1 MNIELMKCK
10 CLLIY
15 TWENLNFKLR
25 FSNILC
31 IIYVVRILCHFHNFM
46 KTQMSQVP
54 LANVKPL
61 LIFSFLSLFWV
72 NDIDLFYKKSW
83 TKKNVWFRGSPRT
96 TCTLSWRIFVLS
108 PHLRLGLYISPINS
122 SKAENQERERKK
134 EIWPKKKKKNR
145 KERKKEKKERKQR
158 NSNKRERLKE

>member
-46 KTQMSQVP
+46 KTQMSQAP

-61 LIFSFLSLFWV
+61 LIYFFLSLFWV
-72 NDIDLFYKKSW
+72 NDIDLFYKKIVDQEECLVQRKPKNHLHFKLTNFCSESTFTVGLIYQPNQFFQSRKSRTGKKERNL
-83 TKKNVWFRGSPRT
+83 TKKIKKRT
-96 TCTLSWRIFVLS
+96 
-108 PHLRLGLYISPINS
+108 G
-122 SKAENQERERKK
+122 K
-134 EIWPKKKKKNR
+134 
-145 KERKKEKKERKQR
+145 KERKKRKKERK
-158 NSNKRERLKE
+158 KAKKFK